1 MTTYYIEN
9 RHEGYVVCRLST
21 DNGYQDIAPL
31 VCFGDRQS
39 DAIEFC
45 DACRRDVIRD
55 ARINALARGYMAEPK
70 SLDYA
75 NRRYNLH
82 RVK

>member
-1 MTTYYIEN
+1 MTTFYIDN
-9 RHEGYVVCRLST
+9 RPEGYVVCRLST
-21 DNGYQDIAPL
+21 DDGYQDIAPL

-45 DACRRDVIRD
+45 DACRQCVIKD
-55 ARINALARGYMAEPK
+55 ARINALARGYKAEPK

-75 NRRYNLH
+75 HGRYNLH
-82 RVK
+82 KVK